1 MNMYFQS
8 DIESEPAAQRNVLP
22 INPDNPPY
30 TTSMAG
36 VRPDTTSTPKPAIGR
51 AALLAKLL

>member
-1 MNMYFQS
+1 MYFQS

-36 VRPDTTSTPKPAIGR
+36 VQPDTTSTPKPAIGR